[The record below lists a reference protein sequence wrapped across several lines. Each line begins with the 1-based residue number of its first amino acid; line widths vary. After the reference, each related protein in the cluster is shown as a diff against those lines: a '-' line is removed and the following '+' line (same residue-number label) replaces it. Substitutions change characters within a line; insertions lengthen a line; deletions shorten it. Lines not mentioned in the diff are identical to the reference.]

1 MADISNNTV
10 KLSITQPDKDSVVTD
25 EQVSVRMCSST
36 SNNLAVMSKRIDTGI
51 YFIAIYAVIESLFFS
66 LTKSIGGMIWR

>member
-10 KLSITQPDKDSVVTD
+10 KLSITRPDKDSVVTD

-36 SNNLAVMSKRIDTGI
+36 SNNLAVMNKRIDTGI
-51 YFIAIYAVIESLFFS
+51 YFIAVYAVIESLFFS
-66 LTKSIGGMIWR
+66 LTKSIGS

>member
-10 KLSITQPDKDSVVTD
+10 KLSISQPDKDSVVTD

-36 SNNLAVMSKRIDTGI
+36 SNNLVVMNKRIDTGI

-66 LTKSIGGMIWR
+66 LTKAIGGMI

>member
-36 SNNLAVMSKRIDTGI
+36 SNNLAVMNKRIDTGI